1 MKDLVRYPINNGGK
15 ILVEVEIPESEDVVG
30 YAGNEGLLLEDS
42 EKTFE
47 ESIDVVHHIATAFID
62 KLRDSGRDLGPN
74 AVEVEFGLKLG
85 GKAGIIIASGSIEAN
100 FKVKLNW
107 EFSTDGTKRI

>member
-1 MKDLVRYPINNGGK
+1 MRDLIRYPLQKGGT
-15 ILVEVEIPESEDVVG
+15 ILVEVEIPESEKAVD
-30 YAGNEGLLLEDS
+30 YAARSEPLLQDATQTFEDS
-42 EKTFE
+42 
-47 ESIDVVHHIATAFID
+47 IDEVRQIATAFID
-62 KLRDSGRDLGPN
+62 KLRDSGKGLGPN

-107 EFSTDGTKRI
+107 EFSTDGSSRI